1 MITQGRAKWP
11 WLIQLTET
19 LIIPDI
25 AKFESNNC
33 LLPIILNKITINT
46 DNRTKHRLTL
56 LFGNRALR
64 AQPPDSV
71 FSYLLLYLMYRFR
84 LFQKLTVGP

>member
-11 WLIQLTET
+11 WMIQLTET

-25 AKFESNNC
+25 VKFESNNC
-33 LLPIILNKITINT
+33 FIAHYFEENNDKHT
-46 DNRTKHRLTL
+46 DNLTKHRLTL

-64 AQPPDSV
+64 AQPTDSV
-71 FSYLLLYLMYRFR
+71 FSYLLL
-84 LFQKLTVGP
+84 

>member
-25 AKFESNNC
+25 AKFKSSNC
-33 LLPIILNKITINT
+33 LLPIILKKITINT
-46 DNRTKHRLTL
+46 PKIAPNTRRLTL

-71 FSYLLLYLMYRFR
+71 FSYLLL
-84 LFQKLTVGP
+84 